1 LKKSKEGFM
10 DLKDKVAVVTGGA
23 SGIGLSICKLFA
35 GKGAKVVVADVKGV
49 DEAVAGIESDGGT
62 AAGKVCDVSKEGD
75 VAAIMEFAVD
85 KFGGLDVVVANA
97 GILRDGLLIKVDRET
112 KKVKGTMT
120 LDQWQQVIDVNL
132 TGVFLTGREA
142 AKQMADL
149 GTGGVMI
156 LMSSISRVGNF
167 GQTNY
172 SAAKAGVAS
181 LAVAWS
187 KELARFKIRVNSIAP
202 GFIATPMVMKDMK
215 PEALEKF
222 KKMIPVGRL
231 GEPEEIA
238 QTAAYIVECDL
249 VTGVCVEATGGMRI

>member
-1 LKKSKEGFM
+1 MEI
-10 DLKDKVAVVTGGA
+10 KDKVAVVTGGA

-35 GKGAKVVVADVKGV
+35 SKGAKVVVADIQGV
-49 DEAVAGIESDGGT
+49 DEAVEGLKAAGGT
-62 AAGKVCDVSKEGD
+62 AAGKVCNVAKEDDV
-75 VAAIMEFAVD
+75 VALMQFAVD
-85 KFGGLDVVVANA
+85 TFGGLDVAVANA
-97 GILRDGLLIKVDRET
+97 GILRDGLLLKVDRET
-112 KKVKGTMT
+112 KKVAATLT
-120 LDQWQQVIDVNL
+120 LDKWQQVIDVNL

-142 AKQMADL
+142 AKQMVNL

-156 LMSSISRVGNF
+156 LMSSISREGNF

-181 LAVAWS
+181 MAVAWS

-202 GFIATPMVMKDMK
+202 GFIGTPMVLKDMK

-222 KKMIPVGRL
+222 KKIIPIGRL

-238 QTAAYIVECDL
+238 QTAAYIVDCDL
-249 VTGVCVEATGGMRI
+249 VTGVCVEATGGMRL